1 MALMMYPHLLLV
13 FARAAKPLL
22 AAVIA
27 ISAVSAAHGS
37 VVLSFFPGQHG
48 LGGDGDEAKLFI
60 DKTQAGTGLSSS
72 FGSLDQND
80 NSLRNIA
87 VSATGDTYTT
97 GSGFATF
104 KSSDHGSPTNP
115 LTAFTF
121 SPGPDPTPF
130 NTFDGVFIRG
140 QIDSE
145 NGSTTETVTATIN
158 FTDTVTHMTSQITHD
173 FTDLITKDF
182 GRIGF
187 DEGTGSDAYIVN
199 FVTFSLA
206 SGAAGW
212 NELKQI
218 EFSVPGV
225 VSTPVP
231 EAPGLVMVLL
241 AICGAVSLY
250 GMQRIRRSAPNAS

>member
-1 MALMMYPHLLLV
+1 MMYPHLLLV

-72 FGSLDQND
+72 FGSLGTNKNALD
-80 NSLRNIA
+80 NIA
-87 VSATGDTYTT
+87 ISASGDTYSV

-104 KSSDHGSPTNP
+104 KSKDHGSATNP

-121 SPGPDPTPF
+121 SPGDT
-130 NTFDGVFIRG
+130 NFDGVFLRG

-145 NGSTTETVTATIN
+145 NGLKKETVTATIN

>member
-1 MALMMYPHLLLV
+1 
-13 FARAAKPLL
+13 L

-27 ISAVSAAHGS
+27 ISAVSAAHS
-37 VVLSFFPGQHG
+37 AVVIDFFQDQHG
-48 LGGDGDEAKLFI
+48 LGGDGDEAKLFV
-60 DKTQAGTGLSSS
+60 DKTATPVSSS

-145 NGSTTETVTATIN
+145 NGSTTETVTATIH
-158 FTDTVTHMTSQITHD
+158 FLDTLTATTGTMTHD
-173 FTDLITKDF
+173 FLDLITRDF

-187 DEGTGSDAYIVN
+187 DENATSDPYVVTS
-199 FVTFSLA
+199 VTFSLA
-206 SGAAGW
+206 SGVAGW
-212 NELKQI
+212 NEVKQL
-218 EFSVPGV
+218 EFSVPGA

-241 AICGAVSLY
+241 GICGAVSLY

>member
-1 MALMMYPHLLLV
+1 MEYTHLPLV

-27 ISAVSAAHGS
+27 ISAVSAAHSS
-37 VVLSFFPGQHG
+37 VLIDFFQDQHG
-48 LGGDGDEAKLFI
+48 LGGDGDEAKLFV
-60 DKTQAGTGLSSS
+60 DKTVGPVSSS
-72 FGSLDQND
+72 FGSLVQND
-80 NSLRNIA
+80 NSLQNIA
-87 VSATGDTYTT
+87 VSSNVGSSYTT

-121 SPGPDPTPF
+121 SPGTS
-130 NTFDGVFIRG
+130 NFDGAFIRG

-145 NGSTTETVTATIN
+145 NGSIPVVTETVNFIDTKNPSMPVPGMATKS
-158 FTDTVTHMTSQITHD
+158 FSVQDTRDI
-173 FTDLITKDF
+173 

-187 DEGTGSDAYIVN
+187 DENADSDPY
-199 FVTFSLA
+199 FVTSVMFSLA
-206 SGAAGW
+206 SGAGW
-212 NELKQI
+212 NQVKQV

-231 EAPGLVMVLL
+231 EAPGLVMVLF

-250 GMQRIRRSAPNAS
+250 GMQRIRSSAPNAP